1 MSNITGALLR
11 DLKSIPN
18 PDGRIINIIQSIERI
33 NRITT
38 RIVFVFCVVLMCL
51 CFISCTKRASD
62 DTILTDV
69 YELTVT
75 QVKGRVSIS
84 YHTEPKPYIR
94 IMDVVVQ
101 FGAQEVGTVMYVA
114 ANQTEGST
122 SYNVNATMTGYYV
135 STWGRYWE

>member
-1 MSNITGALLR
+1 MGRYKRNKGTKRTVWSRLATNCRRLVDALARLNARWYVLALLIG
-11 DLKSIPN
+11 L
-18 PDGRIINIIQSIERI
+18 
-33 NRITT
+33 
-38 RIVFVFCVVLMCL
+38 V
-51 CFISCTKRASD
+51 SCTKRASD

-75 QVKGRVSIS
+75 QVKSQVSIS

-122 SYNVNATMTGYYV
+122 SYNVNATMTGYHV
-135 STWGRYWE
+135 ATWGRYWE